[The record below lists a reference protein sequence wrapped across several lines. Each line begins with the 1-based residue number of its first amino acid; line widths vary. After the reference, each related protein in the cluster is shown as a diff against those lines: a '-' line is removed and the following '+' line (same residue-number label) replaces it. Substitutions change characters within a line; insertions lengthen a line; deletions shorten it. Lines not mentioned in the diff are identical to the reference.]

1 MTAVILSEAKDL
13 SRVGSTAKYLAFVRL
28 GFASSRAE
36 PAEHYSRILF
46 VFVILS
52 VFWSLWRAVAATGA
66 NVGGDANTLVW
77 YLAMTEWVLMSAPQV
92 QFRIEDDVR
101 RGDVA
106 YQIVRPT
113 SYLGAHFAE
122 GIGAFA
128 ARSPVLLAAVCVAG
142 WTFGGVPAHPL
153 AIARAIA
160 FGSVA
165 SVVLTGYN
173 VVLGLTAFWLGD
185 IAPVYWIWQK
195 LTFVL
200 GGLLLPLP
208 LYPDVVVR
216 IARLTPFSAMLAGP
230 ASFILD
236 VPFFS
241 PGVLVVALIFWSA
254 VAALIAVATFR
265 TITRRLQLNG
275 G

>member
-1 MTAVILSEAKDL
+1 
-13 SRVGSTAKYLAFVRL
+13 
-28 GFASSRAE
+28 
-36 PAEHYSRILF
+36 
-46 VFVILS
+46 
-52 VFWSLWRAVAATGA
+52 
-66 NVGGDANTLVW
+66 
-77 YLAMTEWVLMSAPQV
+77 MSAPQV
-92 QFRIEDDVR
+92 HFRIEDDVR

-122 GIGAFA
+122 GIGALLV
-128 ARSPVLLAAVCVAG
+128 RSPVLLAAVCVAG

-153 AIARAIA
+153 SIVRAIA

-165 SVVLTGYN
+165 SIVLTAYN
-173 VVLGLTAFWLGD
+173 LVLGLTAFWLGD

-208 LYPDVVVR
+208 LYPDVVIR
-216 IARLTPFSAMLAGP
+216 IARLTPFPAMLAGP
-230 ASFILD
+230 ASFLLD
-236 VPFFS
+236 APFFS
-241 PGVLVVALIFWSA
+241 AELLVVALIGWSA
-254 VAALIAVATFR
+254 VAALIAVTTFR
-265 TITRRLQLNG
+265 IITRRLQLNG